1 MLRICIHCQSPF
13 RPHHKV
19 PNQKFCSNTKCQTA
33 RRLIWQKQ
41 KLKKDEDYKKNQAI
55 AQKAWAKRNPEYW
68 RNYRKNH
75 PEYVR
80 RNRML
85 QKRRNFRSRQRIKY
99 PEIND
104 QIIAKMNELDVKSN
118 LLSGYYMLYPI
129 TNGKIAKMDKML
141 VKIEL
146 ILKS

>member
-1 MLRICIHCQSPF
+1 M
-13 RPHHKV
+13 
-19 PNQKFCSNTKCQTA
+19 
-33 RRLIWQKQ
+33 IWQKQ

-75 PEYVR
+75 PEYMR
-80 RNRML
+80 RNKML
-85 QKRRNFRSRQRIKY
+85 QKRRNFRSRHRLNF

-104 QIIAKMNELDVKSN
+104 QMIAKMDELGGKSK

-129 TNGKIAKMDKML
+129 TNGKIAKMDEML

-146 ILKS
+146 ISKA